1 MPRRHLKRAREFNRD
16 AQPFSCFD
24 RGRYNVTIVR
34 NIKGAE
40 ELDTPPALENDVSPE
55 GKSDEEDY
63 DRTDAT
69 TQVPIDGCELQ
80 VPPSL
85 AMQTVRCFTRVGLR
99 GRQIAML
106 KMYFVVD

>member
-24 RGRYNVTIVR
+24 RSRYNITIVR

-55 GKSDEEDY
+55 GKFDEEDY

-69 TQVPIDGCELQ
+69 TQVPIGSP
-80 VPPSL
+80 VS
-85 AMQTVRCFTRVGLR
+85 RH
-99 GRQIAML
+99 
-106 KMYFVVD
+106 VDCSVLHPCWTARASNRHAKIGTS